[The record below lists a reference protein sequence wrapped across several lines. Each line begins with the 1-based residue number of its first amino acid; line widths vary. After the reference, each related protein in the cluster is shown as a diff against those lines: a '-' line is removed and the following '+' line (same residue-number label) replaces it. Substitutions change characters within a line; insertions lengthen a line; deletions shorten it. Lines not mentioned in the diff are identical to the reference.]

1 MFIVDCKC
9 KILINDYLIKLNI
22 YNFVLFVER
31 LVVWEFFFRVRGI
44 VDMVVVWGWVV
55 RYRCGSFIIMVITV
69 GIVGL

>member
-1 MFIVDCKC
+1 MFIVDCKY
-9 KILINDYLIKLNI
+9 KISINDYLIKLNI

-69 GIVGL
+69 CIVGL

>member
-9 KILINDYLIKLNI
+9 KNLINDYLIKLNI

-55 RYRCGSFIIMVITV
+55 RYRCGSFIIMVIMV
-69 GIVGL
+69 CIVGL